1 MAEVTLKSTKAE
13 IMEAYKAAKAKLDA
27 QAQMTL

>member
-13 IMEAYKAAKAKLDA
+13 IMEAYKAAKAEHSI
-27 QAQMTL
+27 TVH